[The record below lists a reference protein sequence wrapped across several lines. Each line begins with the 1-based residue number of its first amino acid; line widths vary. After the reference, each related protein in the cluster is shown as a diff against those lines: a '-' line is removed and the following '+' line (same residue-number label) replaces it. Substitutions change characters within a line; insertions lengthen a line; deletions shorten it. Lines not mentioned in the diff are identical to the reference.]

1 MIARLELK
9 PKSLVL
15 PPEPPK
21 YIYGAICAIRWR
33 SKRQPTPIFLPR
45 ESCGQRTWWAAVH
58 GDSTESDTTEA
69 T

>member
-15 PPEPPK
+15 PPQPPK

-33 SKRQPTPIFLPR
+33 RKRQPTPVFLPR
-45 ESCGQRTWWAAVH
+45 ESCEQRNLVGCCPW
-58 GDSTESDTTEA
+58 DRTESDMTEA